1 MDDHRCLQFFHED
14 DRKIPDY
21 RKKKKKI
28 VLRPTFAVITDSYHC
43 VTHFIWAPIAIIS
56 TNKKMSLFSELHL
69 IYHFCFSHPAHM
81 VLCLNK
87 SRLASFFI
95 QTLWLTLIYIKE
107 LHQSYHPLNI
117 HIFFMNQV
125 QLLLKENLLSD
136 WLVSSHYMQ

>member
-1 MDDHRCLQFFHED
+1 MGKPTF
-14 DRKIPDY
+14 
-21 RKKKKKI
+21 
-28 VLRPTFAVITDSYHC
+28 VLRPTFTAITDTYHC
-43 VTHFIWAPIAIIS
+43 VTHFCWAPIPIIC

-69 IYHFCFSHPAHM
+69 IHHFYFSHSAHI

-117 HIFFMNQV
+117 HIFFHELGPIPFKRN
-125 QLLLKENLLSD
+125 LLKGLGSFFACYAD
-136 WLVSSHYMQ
+136 SSHFTDSATAIVGS